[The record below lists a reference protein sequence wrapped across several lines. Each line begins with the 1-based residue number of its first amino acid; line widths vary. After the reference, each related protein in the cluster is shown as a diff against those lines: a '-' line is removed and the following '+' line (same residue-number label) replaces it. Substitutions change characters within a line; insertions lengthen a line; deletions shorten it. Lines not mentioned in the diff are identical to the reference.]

1 MLQALLPPLLAYSG
15 GYRQGLSNHVP
26 MALQALAELGAD
38 EAELRRRAAS
48 CAHLEALVDDGRDIA
63 DIGGWLGDPSSEA
76 AWRRRFAWERES
88 ERWQRC
94 WPQRLQLVLE
104 APASASFHGVI
115 RLAYA
120 VRGGMGAEVDA
131 ALAYALA
138 NWRLLPSP
146 GRSAVPLTLPELLR
160 EWHRAPIPPGEEGRL
175 IADDIEHALAASV
188 LPWRLPPG
196 LLAGA
201 REQRRLCRLLFLA
214 RRKFNTLHLLTA
226 WEASLSLARG
236 QGWSEVPDCAVLQ
249 MQMAL
254 LGAFIYHGCPALPAL
269 RRDPLPPLADI
280 RRLARAQRD
289 DHSVK
294 LALSCMRLAELD
306 GDAAWLELA
315 TEVAVH
321 GWPERVAA

>member
-38 EAELRRRAAS
+38 VAELGADVAELGADVAELRRRAAS

-160 EWHRAPIPPGEEGRL
+160 EWHRAPIPPG
-175 IADDIEHALAASV
+175 
-188 LPWRLPPG
+188 
-196 LLAGA
+196 
-201 REQRRLCRLLFLA
+201 
-214 RRKFNTLHLLTA
+214 
-226 WEASLSLARG
+226 
-236 QGWSEVPDCAVLQ
+236 
-249 MQMAL
+249 
-254 LGAFIYHGCPALPAL
+254 
-269 RRDPLPPLADI
+269 
-280 RRLARAQRD
+280 
-289 DHSVK
+289 
-294 LALSCMRLAELD
+294 
-306 GDAAWLELA
+306 
-315 TEVAVH
+315 
-321 GWPERVAA
+321 